1 MPVQYSVLQNTTD
14 TELLPTAHPLT
25 LPAAN
30 FCAVVQS
37 PKLPGSSGLL
47 HFFLAALA
55 AVLASS
61 KSQVSSR
68 AGRPVKQSQV
78 GAFRQS
84 WGEIVD

>member
-1 MPVQYSVLQNTTD
+1 MPVQYSVLQNTLD
-14 TELLPTAHPLT
+14 IVLLPT

-30 FCAVVQS
+30 FWAVVQS

-55 AVLASS
+55 AVLAAS

-78 GAFRQS
+78 GVFRHNC
-84 WGEIVD
+84 GENSELII